1 MNDSGHKTININ
13 DLLKN
18 NGQKITPARLSILN
32 IFLKNKMPLSAPD
45 INKELKKDKKINN
58 INEVTVYRN
67 LSSLEKSGII
77 KIVNLRRDAVYFEMN
92 NDHHHHIVCTNCG
105 LVEDF
110 KENKNIEKLL
120 MQIAEKSTKFKNI
133 KEHSLELFGICRVCN

>member
-1 MNDSGHKTININ
+1 MNDSGHKTISIN
-13 DLLKN
+13 DLLKK

-32 IFLKNKMPLSAPD
+32 IFIKNKIPLCALD
-45 INKELKKDKKINN
+45 IYKELLKDKKINN

-105 LVEDF
+105 LIEDF

-120 MQIAEKSTKFKNI
+120 EQIAEKSTKFKNI
-133 KEHSLELFGICRVCN
+133 KEHSLELFGTCKVCS